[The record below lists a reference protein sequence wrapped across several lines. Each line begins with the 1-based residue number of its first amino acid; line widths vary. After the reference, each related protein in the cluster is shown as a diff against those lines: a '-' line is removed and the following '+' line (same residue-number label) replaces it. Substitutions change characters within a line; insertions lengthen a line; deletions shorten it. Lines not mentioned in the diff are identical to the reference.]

1 MNRIGINLAMLTCLA
16 MAGCDQSS
24 SATST
29 SSLPT
34 SVAGNGVVRGSI
46 QFVGKAPE
54 MKTFTA
60 TEACC
65 RGEPPIVEETVIA
78 NSNGTLRNVF
88 VFIEG
93 APRLNG
99 AGQPAALLD
108 QSRCAY
114 VPHAL
119 GVQIGQTLNIRS
131 SDPTMHNVHFNP
143 TINAAHNYAMTQVGQ
158 EVKTTFSGAEF
169 IRMKCD
175 VHPWMTAWVGVFD
188 NPFYA
193 VTKEDGSFE
202 IKGIPAGNYTLVSWH
217 ELYGRQEQSV
227 TIADDKPIEMTF
239 SFGARG

>member
-1 MNRIGINLAMLTCLA
+1 MLICLA
-16 MAGCDQSS
+16 LTGCDQSS
-24 SATST
+24 SASST

-34 SVAGNGVVRGSI
+34 SIAGSGVVRGSI
-46 QFVGKAPE
+46 QFVGKSPE

-60 TEACC
+60 TEPCC
-65 RGEPPIVEETVIA
+65 RGEPPIVDETVVA

-93 APRLNG
+93 APKLNG
-99 AGQPAALLD
+99 ASQPAALLD
-108 QSRCAY
+108 QSRCTY
-114 VPHAL
+114 SPHVL

-143 TINAAHNYAMTQVGQ
+143 TINPAHNYAMTQVGQ
-158 EVKTTFSGAEF
+158 EVKTTFNGAEF

-193 VTKEDGSFE
+193 VTKQEGSFE
-202 IKGIPAGNYTLVSWH
+202 IKGIPAGNYRLVAWH
-217 ELYGRQEQSV
+217 ELYGRQEQSL
-227 TIADDKPIEMTF
+227 TIADDKPIEATF
-239 SFGARG
+239 RFGRTEG